1 MAQTLSSTKPPGAKR
16 RAASRVD
23 TNLAIAVVALAVMAA
38 GVALFVTTVYGFWA
52 SLSVGDT
59 AAVLWAVVLGVPA
72 VASLAAM
79 VPAVNGVRHALK
91 AGRLVREG
99 QLPDARVA
107 AHDSRD
113 ATLYVLGLVISS
125 VIVSSLL
132 WFFSAND
139 GVVRRTFFDGQ
150 VMRDFLPSLRA
161 GLWFNIRLFIAAEIL
176 VLVLGLVVALLKMM
190 PGKQGRPVRILAGLY
205 TDTFR
210 GLPALVTIYLIVF
223 GLPLAELP
231 LLDSLD
237 RSAQLFWL
245 CVIAIVLVYSAYV
258 AEVYRAGLESIHWS
272 QVAAARSLGLSQ
284 TKTLRFVVVPQ
295 AVRRIIPP
303 LMNDFVALQKDTSL
317 VSLIGV
323 PDLINRARSA
333 ASREASLAPYVAA
346 GIAFLIITIPFTR
359 LTDYLLERDHK
370 RRSAGG

>member
-1 MAQTLSSTKPPGAKR
+1 MAQTLSSTKPPGAER